1 MKAEM
6 IHNKNQAA
14 AVRRIAVIG
23 NACSGKTVVSRLLSK
38 QLNLPVF
45 HIDQIQYDQNLQIR
59 PRQATIAEITRLQ
72 NLNEWIIDG
81 YGPLDIL
88 LTRLQAADCV
98 VMLDPPV
105 WRNYFFAIKRIAKLV
120 QHKKRPE
127 LPEESS
133 ERSFSH
139 IRRLLRNIHQVHTKM
154 RPEMLRIL
162 GQPDMRGKT
171 ILIKNLNG
179 LKVESDIFSA
189 LHRADR

>member
-1 MKAEM
+1 M
-6 IHNKNQAA
+6 IQNSNQTA
-14 AVRRIAVIG
+14 AVRKIAVIG

-38 QLNLPVF
+38 QLHLPVF

-59 PRQATIAEITRLQ
+59 PHQETIAEITRLQ

-88 LTRLQAADCV
+88 LARLQAADCV
-98 VMLDPPV
+98 VMLDPPI
-105 WRNYFFAIKRIAKLV
+105 WRNYFFATKRITHLFR
-120 QHKKRPE
+120 HKKRPE

-162 GQPDMRGKT
+162 AQPDFRRKT
-171 ILIKNLNG
+171 ILIRNLNG
-179 LKVESDIFSA
+179 LKAESDIFSA
-189 LHRADR
+189 LHRAAR